1 VISRRSYL
9 LEKEA
14 FIIWSPWEWDKYY
27 MKKHVNYTLENEIAL
42 ITMDSPPVNAFTDQ
56 LHQDFLHVLD
66 ELKGQQVRAA
76 IITGIGRY
84 FQAGGDMNRF
94 LKIKS
99 IADAKAFVKMAQDFM
114 DDIAAVSYPTIA
126 AINGFALGGGLEIA
140 LACDIRI
147 ASKTAMLGLPEVRY
161 GLLSGAGGTQ
171 RLSRLIGTGQAKLL
185 MYTGRYISAEQA
197 RQIGLV
203 DRVVD
208 AEQLLPESFEV
219 AEEIAANSPVAVRH
233 IKKCVDE
240 GIELSLENGLAIE
253 RKYWAELIPYG
264 DYIEGVNAWLERR
277 KPKYRY
283 NDSTYE
289 E

>member
-1 VISRRSYL
+1 M
-9 LEKEA
+9 KE
-14 FIIWSPWEWDKYY
+14 
-27 MKKHVNYTLENEIAL
+27 HVDYTIENEIAL

-66 ELKGQQVRAA
+66 ELMGRKVRAA

-99 IADAKAFVKMAQDFM
+99 IEDAKAFVKMAQDFM
-114 DDIAAVSYPTIA
+114 DIIAAVSYPTIA
-126 AINGFALGGGLEIA
+126 AVNGFALGGGLEIA

-185 MYTGRYISAEQA
+185 MYTGRQIGAEQA
-197 RQIGLV
+197 LKIGLV
-203 DRVVD
+203 DKVVD
-208 AEQLLPESFEV
+208 PEQLLPESFEV
-219 AEEIAANSPVAVRH
+219 AEEIGANSPIAVRH

-240 GIELSLENGLAIE
+240 GIEMSLENGLAIE
-253 RKYWAELIPYG
+253 RRYWAELIPYG
-264 DYIEGVNAWLERR
+264 DYLEGVNAWLERR

-283 NDSTYE
+283 NHSLE
-289 E
+289 EE